1 MTSSEDPV
9 EKQRKSILGIPWFE
23 WILALLFFSGLF
35 LVLAKFAGGPQVSD
49 DFFYLDAGLNGYKEP
64 MVLFYYAHIYL
75 QRIFVEFASSPLAG
89 GKYFWSFLITTTSLA
104 IYINSRVINKNS
116 RWLNA
121 FLATAIFLSLNFLS
135 KYSGVNKNDLT
146 AMMIVT
152 LVVTVLIIASR
163 NEFKNKMLLGLLGF
177 LFLFACK
184 SKETALLVGYLFL
197 GFGFTQSQRFSFKQ
211 LLRRIPFFLAGFVVG
226 IAIFALLNQWIV
238 KDAFWGLRLS
248 DFSAYLGITNKNLS
262 FLPFT
267 DNLLSGNT
275 LKYFAVPFFLYLIYG
290 FNMREE
296 YGNKSIILVWTFPL
310 VLVGF
315 LSLALVFASGFT
327 VTDRFFFPAIPTL
340 CIFASQVL
348 LFDSIRS
355 RRDWILLGITVLIG
369 VGISLMLLLLM
380 ISTTPITGYKWEDI
394 TINLLQP
401 VFLSIFFIS
410 YAWKKPN
417 SIRSMVV
424 PMICVT
430 VLLIQPLYT
439 NFHSIIIDQQNNKK
453 MAQLLYPLSA
463 FSKKISDFPEA
474 VFYISP
480 NLNKENQMLSRDTDE
495 IRSMFDVYF
504 NQGFPLD
511 AFINPTINNSTEG
524 ILIYPD
530 PLETLP
536 KMNFRY
542 GFITANDW
550 ERIREN
556 STLFRLLTE
565 NYDISFDDQGY
576 IGLLSRKVK

>member
-1 MTSSEDPV
+1 
-9 EKQRKSILGIPWFE
+9 
-23 WILALLFFSGLF
+23 
-35 LVLAKFAGGPQVSD
+35 
-49 DFFYLDAGLNGYKEP
+49 
-64 MVLFYYAHIYL
+64 
-75 QRIFVEFASSPLAG
+75 
-89 GKYFWSFLITTTSLA
+89 
-104 IYINSRVINKNS
+104 
-116 RWLNA
+116 
-121 FLATAIFLSLNFLS
+121 
-135 KYSGVNKNDLT
+135 
-146 AMMIVT
+146 
-152 LVVTVLIIASR
+152 
-163 NEFKNKMLLGLLGF
+163 
-177 LFLFACK
+177 
-184 SKETALLVGYLFL
+184 
-197 GFGFTQSQRFSFKQ
+197 
-211 LLRRIPFFLAGFVVG
+211 
-226 IAIFALLNQWIV
+226 
-238 KDAFWGLRLS
+238 
-248 DFSAYLGITNKNLS
+248 
-262 FLPFT
+262 
-267 DNLLSGNT
+267 
-275 LKYFAVPFFLYLIYG
+275 
-290 FNMREE
+290 
-296 YGNKSIILVWTFPL
+296 
-310 VLVGF
+310 
-315 LSLALVFASGFT
+315 
-327 VTDRFFFPAIPTL
+327 
-340 CIFASQVL
+340 
-348 LFDSIRS
+348 
-355 RRDWILLGITVLIG
+355 
-369 VGISLMLLLLM
+369 M